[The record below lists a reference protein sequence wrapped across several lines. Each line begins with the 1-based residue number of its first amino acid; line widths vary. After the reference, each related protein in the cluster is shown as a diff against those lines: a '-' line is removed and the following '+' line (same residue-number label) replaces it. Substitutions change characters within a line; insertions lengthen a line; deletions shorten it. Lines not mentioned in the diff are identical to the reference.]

1 MDTNLIISKD
11 DQIKETNRW
20 RLFFFFFPSYKN
32 RTIMSLF
39 EKLKS
44 LRDRYLIPPFPNSFL
59 IFVNELYFLRT
70 KVGFSRAVICCFA
83 ASAFWWALYLS
94 LSLSLSFLILL
105 LLFSK
110 SEGLKLFFRYFS
122 TLLIQH

>member
-11 DQIKETNRW
+11 DRIKETHRW
-20 RLFFFFFPSYKN
+20 GLFFFPSYKN

-44 LRDRYLIPPFPNSFL
+44 LRDRYRIPPFPNSFL

-70 KVGFSRAVICCFA
+70 KVGVSRAVICCFA
-83 ASAFWWALYLS
+83 ASAF
-94 LSLSLSFLILL
+94 
-105 LLFSK
+105 
-110 SEGLKLFFRYFS
+110 R
-122 TLLIQH
+122 

>member
-11 DQIKETNRW
+11 DQIKETHRW
-20 RLFFFFFPSYKN
+20 RLFFPSYKN

-44 LRDRYLIPPFPNSFL
+44 LRDRYRIPPFPNSFL

-83 ASAFWWALYLS
+83 ASAFW
-94 LSLSLSFLILL
+94 
-105 LLFSK
+105 
-110 SEGLKLFFRYFS
+110 
-122 TLLIQH
+122 